1 MATVEE
7 KPVAAPSVD
16 NDGAAAVARVR
27 EAQQRWAST
36 DVVSRLKIIRKIRH
50 TIVREAVQL
59 AEKIELAQR
68 TDVAE
73 SLAVEIW
80 PTADACRFLE
90 RNARRLLATR
100 RGRWT
105 DRPIWGVG
113 LKMGVQRDPL
123 GVVMIIGTWN
133 YPLFL
138 TGSQLLQALV
148 AGNGVM
154 IKPGEGTTTLMN
166 HFVDLLVRCGI
177 PEDLV
182 RVLPEDPGMA
192 MQAIDEGVGKV
203 VFTGSAQTGRK
214 VLEQLARTG
223 TPSIM
228 ELSGSDAVF
237 ITQGADLDRVA
248 DCVEFGLRING
259 SSTCI
264 APRRMFVPVE
274 QMEKMADKIRERIST
289 LKPAPVHP
297 KAGAVA
303 SELVERAIADGA
315 QRLCP
320 RDWTGWQA
328 GQPFPAVV
336 LKLDHADHELLRSD
350 VFAPVVSMIGV
361 TSVKEALR
369 LDALCP
375 YALGATVFGERRLA
389 EQIAR
394 QVDAGC
400 VVVNDIIAPTGDSR
414 VPFGGRRA
422 SGFGVTRGAEGLL
435 EMTQLKAIV
444 TQTSSWL
451 PHLDRPVPGLDDMLL
466 GLLGFRHGGTFGERI
481 AGLRRLM
488 AFGQRTWK
496 QRSSKTEQQ

>member
-7 KPVAAPSVD
+7 KPSPQASHD
-16 NDGAAAVARVR
+16 NQGKMALDTVR
-27 EAQQRWAST
+27 KAQQRWAKTSLA
-36 DVVSRLKIIRKIRH
+36 DRLKIIRKVRH

-59 AEKIELAQR
+59 AEKIELPQR

-80 PTADACRFLE
+80 PMADACRYLE
-90 RNARRLLATR
+90 RNARKVLTAR

-105 DRPIWGVG
+105 NRPIWGMG
-113 LKMGVQRDPL
+113 LKMGVHRDPL

-148 AGNGVM
+148 AGNGVL
-154 IKPGEGTTTLMN
+154 IKPGEGTTSLMK
-166 HFVDLLVRCGI
+166 HFVDLLVRCGL

-182 RVLPEDPGMA
+182 QVLPEDPA
-192 MQAIDEGVGKV
+192 TAKQTLDAGVDKV

-214 VLEQLARTG
+214 VMEQLARTG

-228 ELSGSDAVF
+228 ELSGSDPVF
-237 ITQGADLDRVA
+237 VLESADLNRVA

-264 APRRMFVPVE
+264 APRRMFVPVA
-274 QMEKMADKIRERIST
+274 KMDEVADKIRERIDA
-289 LKPAPVHP
+289 LKPVPVHP

-315 QRLCP
+315 RQLGSQE
-320 RDWTGWQA
+320 WKGWEQ
-328 GQPFPAVV
+328 GQPFPVV
-336 LKLDHADHELLRSD
+336 ALRMDHANHELLRSD

-361 TSVKEALR
+361 GSVEEALE

-375 YALGATVFGERRLA
+375 YGLGATVFGERRAAEALA
-389 EQIAR
+389 MRVE
-394 QVDAGC
+394 AGC
-400 VVVNDIIAPTGDSR
+400 VVVNDLIAPTGDSR
-414 VPFGGRRA
+414 VPFGGRKA

-435 EMTQLKAIV
+435 EMTQPKAIV
-444 TQTSSWL
+444 SQTSSWL

-466 GLLGFRHGGTFGERI
+466 GLLGFRHGGTLGERLD
-481 AGLRRLM
+481 GLKRLM

-496 QRSSKTEQQ
+496 ERSNKK